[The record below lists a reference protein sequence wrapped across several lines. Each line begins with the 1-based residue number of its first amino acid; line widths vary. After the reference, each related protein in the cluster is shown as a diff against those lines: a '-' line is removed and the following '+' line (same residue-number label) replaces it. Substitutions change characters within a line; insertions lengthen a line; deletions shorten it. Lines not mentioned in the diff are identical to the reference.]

1 MVNTFKNTEEIKALV
16 NKMGE
21 LGFKTEFGEKNA
33 NGIKHDTLIIGEG
46 NIRPVFTIDVDL
58 IDEIKNVGV
67 EAVAKRLAKAIDD
80 APAINPEE
88 IASADYIRK
97 NAFLAVGN
105 KAMAEDEDIV
115 GYLKNDVFQYVRV
128 NVDDGTFVVKKKMLE
143 ALGLNRND
151 LFETAKANQIRRSDK
166 LESVGACI
174 MSMLGDSAPVGVT
187 DTPEMLIVTTKDKVL
202 GASLA
207 FISEYMDKVLRDM
220 NLKRVFVIPSSI
232 HECLIVTIV
241 PENDDEVAPALSELT
256 EMVREVNVSNV
267 KDCEVLADHAYLYT
281 VGKGFVS

>member
-21 LGFKTEFGEKNA
+21 LGFKTEFGTKNA
-33 NGIKHDTLIIGEG
+33 NGIKYDTIIIGEG
-46 NIRPVFTIDVDL
+46 NIRPSATIDTNL
-58 IDEIKNVGV
+58 IEEIRNDGV
-67 EAVAKRLAKAIDD
+67 AAVAERFAKALDD
-80 APAINPEE
+80 APDIDPE

-105 KAMAEDEDIV
+105 KAMAEDDTVV
-115 GYLKNDVFQYVRV
+115 GYLENDVFHYVRV
-128 NVDDGTFVVKKKMLE
+128 EVGDGTFVVRKQMLE
-143 ALGLNRND
+143 ALKLDRDN

-207 FISEYMDKVLRDM
+207 FMPEYMDKVIADM
-220 NLKRVFVIPSSI
+220 NLKRVFVLPSSI

-256 EMVREVNVSNV
+256 EMVREVNSSAV
-267 KDCEVLADHAYLYT
+267 KESEVLADHAYLYT
-281 VGKGFVS
+281 VGKGLTA

>member
-21 LGFKTEFGEKNA
+21 LGFKTEFGTKNA
-33 NGIKHDTLIIGEG
+33 NGIKYDTIIIGEG
-46 NIRPVFTIDVDL
+46 NIRPSATIDTNL
-58 IDEIKNVGV
+58 IEEIRNDGV
-67 EAVAKRLAKAIDD
+67 AAVAERFAKALDD
-80 APAINPEE
+80 APDIDPE

-105 KAMAEDEDIV
+105 KAMAEDDTVV
-115 GYLKNDVFQYVRV
+115 GYLENDVFHYVRV
-128 NVDDGTFVVKKKMLE
+128 EVGDGTFVVRKQMLE
-143 ALGLNRND
+143 ALKLDRDN

-207 FISEYMDKVLRDM
+207 FMPEYMDKVIADM
-220 NLKRVFVIPSSI
+220 NLKRVFVLPSSI
-232 HECLIVTIV
+232 HECLIVTTV
-241 PENDDEVAPALSELT
+241 PENDDEVAPALSCRLLKRFYNVLLVYLIDCATYHLT
-256 EMVREVNVSNV
+256 RRVENP
-267 KDCEVLADHAYLYT
+267 
-281 VGKGFVS
+281 